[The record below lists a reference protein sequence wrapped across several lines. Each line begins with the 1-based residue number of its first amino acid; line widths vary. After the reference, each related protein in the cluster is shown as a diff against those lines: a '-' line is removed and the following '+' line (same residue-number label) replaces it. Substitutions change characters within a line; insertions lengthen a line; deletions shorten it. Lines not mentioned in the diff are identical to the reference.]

1 MALGGNKKVHSWKMA
16 SLGAL
21 TALFLGFGTAH
32 LQGGVLYSQPTNY
45 FGGYYSQNDT
55 SGTIDPGLDNYATVY
70 DNFTLTFTATVASVS
85 WVGGY
90 VTSDPPMTGVTISI
104 WADNAGVPSYA
115 GSPLYTTGDVSGEA
129 NETFLELDL
138 FDNPTYSYSEPINFV
153 ATSGAQYWISIVPDV
168 AGTPQW
174 EWESGSGDGISYQDY
189 EGSFSLGLPGSELSV
204 DEAFTLYDVTIPEP
218 VSTALVG
225 GGLALLA
232 LASRRFKRPS
242 A

>member
-1 MALGGNKKVHSWKMA
+1 
-16 SLGAL
+16 
-21 TALFLGFGTAH
+21 
-32 LQGGVLYSQPTNY
+32 
-45 FGGYYSQNDT
+45 
-55 SGTIDPGLDNYATVY
+55 
-70 DNFTLTFTATVASVS
+70 
-85 WVGGY
+85 
-90 VTSDPPMTGVTISI
+90 
-104 WADNAGVPSYA
+104 
-115 GSPLYTTGDVSGEA
+115 VSGEA

-153 ATSGAQYWISIVPDV
+153 ATSGTQYWISIVPDV